1 MPGMRT
7 IIAFDISSDSSRYR
21 VVRVL
26 AEYAVRVQ
34 KSVFESP
41 TLARAAFLRMRSRLE
56 RHIDPLTDSLRYYQ
70 LCATCAARIQHH
82 GAAPGLLDLPD
93 DVEIV

>member
-1 MPGMRT
+1 
-7 IIAFDISSDSSRYR
+7 
-21 VVRVL
+21 
-26 AEYAVRVQ
+26 
-34 KSVFESP
+34 
-41 TLARAAFLRMRSRLE
+41 MRSRLE

-70 LCATCAARIQHH
+70 LCAACAARIQHH